1 MKKEH
6 IKRRKRVMPAS
17 SSAQTPPHATH
28 ESSVSPDPQSGV
40 ADQMGAGSRDEY
52 TPNQQLNLP
61 HHDRPNGAGVGGQQL
76 PPVRTAAQRL
86 MEPPIH
92 SYGPPPV
99 DFTHYTSAPIL
110 PLPRPYNELP
120 PIKSLAPH
128 ANASTNT
135 RKRTL
140 SETAGER
147 PAPASSAANNSN
159 DSIDPNLSVYARRAE
174 SQVDAMSGTGSGE
187 SREQRMERI
196 RRERDRLAEQ
206 VVAMNRQLQEM
217 EEEAG

>member
-17 SSAQTPPHATH
+17 SSAQAQTPPHATH
-28 ESSVSPDPQSGV
+28 ESSVSPDPQSASAATG
-40 ADQMGAGSRDEY
+40 ADQMAREEY

-61 HHDRPNGAGVGGQQL
+61 HHDRPANGTL
-76 PPVRTAAQRL
+76 PPLVRNAAQRL

-110 PLPRPYNELP
+110 PLPRNFNELP
-120 PIKSLAPH
+120 PITSLPAP
-128 ANASTNT
+128 NTNT

-140 SETAGER
+140 SETVDR
-147 PAPASSAANNSN
+147 NAPPPSSTNS
-159 DSIDPNLSVYARRAE
+159 DSIDPNLSAYARRADA
-174 SQVDAMSGTGSGE
+174 QVDAMSNSGAGE
-187 SREQRMERI
+187 SREERMERV

-206 VVAMNRQLQEM
+206 VAAMNRQLQEM